1 MPNFEAMSETALVL
15 ESIHGSTAV
24 WTLNRPQQLNALNAD
39 LIAELGQMV
48 DAVQQRDDIRCVVLT
63 GSGEKAFVA
72 GADIKEFADYD
83 GAQGRALAERG
94 QRTLFD
100 AIALSNTP
108 FIAAIG
114 GFALGGGLE
123 LALSCHVRIASGN
136 ARMGLPEVTLGLIP
150 GYGGTQRL
158 ARIIGTGRAMEMI
171 LSARMVKAEE
181 ALSSGLVSQ
190 VVERDA
196 LLESAL
202 NMGAALSA
210 NSPNALAA
218 AIRCVQAS
226 GSAEGFEVEIDQ
238 FGRCF
243 EHADFK
249 EGVDAFLNKRKPDF
263 GRG

>member
-1 MPNFEAMSETALVL
+1 MSETALVL
-15 ESIHGSTAV
+15 ESLHGSTAI

-39 LIAELGQMV
+39 LIAELGAMV
-48 DAVQQRDDIRCVVLT
+48 DAVQQRDDVRCVILT

-123 LALSCHVRIASGN
+123 LALSCHVRLASDN

-158 ARIIGTGRAMEMI
+158 ARIVGTGRAMDMI
-171 LSARMVKAEE
+171 LSARMVRADE
-181 ALSSGLVSQ
+181 ALSMGLVSQ
-190 VVERDA
+190 VVEREGLLDA
-196 LLESAL
+196 ARQTA
-202 NMGAALSA
+202 AALSA

-263 GRG
+263 TRG